1 VHEAAVEEMV
11 GCRVGI
17 RLVEAPARL
26 AFGVWA
32 HDGNGEER
40 GEMFDVADE
49 VCAVG
54 EGAE

>member
-11 GCRVGI
+11 RCRIGV

-32 HDGNGEER
+32 HDGDREER

-54 EGAE
+54 EWAE